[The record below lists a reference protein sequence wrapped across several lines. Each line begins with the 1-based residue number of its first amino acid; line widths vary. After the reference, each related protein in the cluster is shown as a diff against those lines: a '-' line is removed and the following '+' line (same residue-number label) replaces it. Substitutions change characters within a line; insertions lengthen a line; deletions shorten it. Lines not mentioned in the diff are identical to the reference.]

1 MSYQMRPAPS
11 CHCCTSCHGTGINS
25 FGSPVDGSR
34 MIQSYPLPPSS
45 RLVSSTF
52 LRANGVIA
60 SFGRTLSRYRMS
72 CDKRSRL
79 RLSITKLGSFAML
92 SLRISIQRST
102 ALSFLATLC
111 TSSPAA
117 RPPVETS
124 VPTVTAFLVV
134 GDRAVAARSP
144 LITLIQIR
152 HSLPH
157 RYRHNRRAQ
166 HPQQAGDLL

>member
-1 MSYQMRPAPS
+1 MSYQMRPALS

-34 MIQSYPLPPSS
+34 MIQSYPLPPSR

-52 LRANGVIA
+52 LRIAGVIA
-60 SFGRTLSRYRMS
+60 SFGRTLSRYRIS
-72 CDKRSRL
+72 CGTCSRL
-79 RLSITKLGSFAML
+79 RLSITKFGSFAML
-92 SLRISIQRST
+92 SLKTSIQRST
-102 ALSFLATLC
+102 ALSFRATLC

-117 RPPVETS
+117 RPPEAAS
-124 VPTVTAFLVV
+124 APTVTAFLMV

-152 HSLPH
+152 PFLPR
-157 RYRHNRRAQ
+157 RYRHSHRAQ
-166 HPQQAGDLL
+166 LLRQAGLPL